1 MAINRRK
8 FLKTTAITGI
18 GAATPF
24 LPACAIVN
32 SSSGN
37 SSVRPAP
44 MMPVPT
50 FVETNGIDMAVYEK
64 GSGPAV
70 VFCHG
75 WPELA
80 FSWRSQIDAVAAA
93 GFHAIAPDQRG
104 FGLTGGPED
113 PAEYDMQIFCDDLA
127 GLLDARGIE
136 KAVFCG
142 HDWGGA
148 VVWAMARLRPD
159 RCSGIIGLNTSAGRP
174 GNLPAL
180 EDREPSLIIM
190 TPNYYTATFMPP
202 GHAEAILQA
211 DVRHTFDFI
220 LSRGG
225 IWDKEAFARMPEDSA
240 ERQMDLLAMIQRED
254 PPGDPFL
261 PEQVMQY
268 FTETYE
274 ATGFTGGLNW
284 YRAAPRMGAI
294 MANAAARIE
303 VPSLYIG
310 AENDV
315 ILPPSSADGME
326 DFISDLEKYTV
337 MDSGHWTQQEKP
349 EEVNRV
355 IVEWLRRKIA

>member
-1 MAINRRK
+1 
-8 FLKTTAITGI
+8 
-18 GAATPF
+18 
-24 LPACAIVN
+24 
-32 SSSGN
+32 
-37 SSVRPAP
+37 

-80 FSWRSQIDAVAAA
+80 FSWRNQIDAVAAA

-148 VVWAMARLRPD
+148 VVWAMARLHPD

-174 GNLPAL
+174 GNLPAV
-180 EDREPSLIIM
+180 ENPEPSLIIR
-190 TPNYYTATFMPP
+190 TPNYYTTTFMAP
-202 GHAEAILQA
+202 GHAEEILQA

-225 IWDKEAFARMPEDSA
+225 IWDREAFARMPEDSA

-261 PEQVMQY
+261 PEEVMRY

-294 MANAAARIE
+294 MANAAPRIE

-355 IVEWLRRKIA
+355 IVEWLNRKIA

>member
-1 MAINRRK
+1 MRNTRREFIKHSTIASIGSALLPISAHGQNNR
-8 FLKTTAITGI
+8 
-18 GAATPF
+18 
-24 LPACAIVN
+24 
-32 SSSGN
+32 
-37 SSVRPAP
+37 VRPAP
-44 MMPVPT
+44 MMPEPR
-50 FVETNGIDMAVYEK
+50 FIRTNGIDMAVYEK
-64 GSGPAV
+64 GEGPAV

-104 FGLTGGPED
+104 FGLTEAPED
-113 PAEYDMQIFCDDLA
+113 LMQYDLGIFCDDLL
-127 GLLDARGIE
+127 GIMDAKGIE
-136 KAVFCG
+136 KAVFVG

-148 VVWAMARLRPD
+148 VVWAMPRLHPD
-159 RCSGIIGLNTSAGRP
+159 RCLGVIGLNTSAARP
-174 GNLPAL
+174 TNLPPA
-180 EDREPSLIIM
+180 EDSEPSLIIM
-190 TPNYYTATFMPP
+190 TPRYYFATFQQP
-202 GHAEAILQA
+202 GYAEEILGA
-211 DVRHTFDFI
+211 DVRKTFDFI

-225 IWDKEAFARMPEDSA
+225 IWDAEAFAQIPEDSD
-240 ERQMDLLAMIQRED
+240 ERRMDLLAMLQRD
-254 PPGDPFL
+254 TPPGEPFMS
-261 PEQVMQY
+261 EQVMHY

-284 YRAAPRMGAI
+284 YRAAGRIGAV
-294 MANAAARIE
+294 MANALTRIE

-326 DFISDLEKYTV
+326 DFITDLEKHTV

-355 IVEWLRRKIA
+355 ITDWLDRKIG

>member
-1 MAINRRK
+1 MESTRREFMK
-8 FLKTTAITGI
+8 NSTLAGI
-18 GAATPF
+18 GSAL
-24 LPACAIVN
+24 LPIL
-32 SSSGN
+32 
-37 SSVRPAP
+37 VRGQNNNVQPAP
-44 MMPVPT
+44 MMPEPS
-50 FVETNGIDMAVYEK
+50 FIRTNGINMAVYEK
-64 GSGPAV
+64 GEGPAV

-104 FGLTGGPED
+104 FGLSEAPED
-113 PAEYDMQIFCDDLA
+113 SMQYDLGIFCDDLL
-127 GLLDARGIE
+127 GIMDAKGIE
-136 KAVFCG
+136 KAVFVG

-148 VVWAMARLRPD
+148 VVWAMPRLHPN
-159 RCSGIIGLNTSAGRP
+159 RCLGVIGLNTAASRP
-174 GNLPAL
+174 PNLAPV
-180 EDREPSLIIM
+180 EDSEPSLIIQS
-190 TPNYYTATFMPP
+190 PRYYFATFQQP
-202 GHAEAILQA
+202 GYAEEILEA
-211 DVRHTFDFI
+211 NVRKTFDFI

-225 IWDKEAFARMPEDSA
+225 IWDKEAFAKIPADSD
-240 ERQMDLLAMIQRED
+240 ERRMDLLAMLQRET
-254 PPGDPFL
+254 PPGDPFM
-261 PEQVMQY
+261 PEEVMAY

-284 YRAAPRMGAI
+284 YRAASRIGTV
-294 MANAAARIE
+294 MANAQARIE

-326 DFISDLEKYTV
+326 DFITDFEDYTV

-355 IVEWLRRKIA
+355 IINWLNRKFA